1 MSIIPPNWLGS
12 IAQTQGAAARAT
24 EQKRQEEAAQGD
36 HTGASFAEKLQD
48 VIENTDR
55 DSQVYSDAE
64 GSGSE
69 GRPFEAPAQEAEE
82 AEKPPDGNEGNN
94 ASGGLDLQA

>member
-1 MSIIPPNWLGS
+1 MSTIPPNWLGS
-12 IAQTQGAAARAT
+12 IAQTQGAAARAA
-24 EQKRQEEAAQGD
+24 EHKRQEEAAQGD

-64 GSGSE
+64 GSGSQ
-69 GRPFEAPAQEAEE
+69 GRPFGTTEE
-82 AEKPPDGNEGNN
+82 AEQKPAAEEES
-94 ASGGLDLQA
+94 ASADGLDLQA